1 MRTLSCILLVALL
14 TVRVGAT
21 DPAPRPLI
29 GAHAHNDYEHLRPL
43 HEALD
48 CGFASVEADIH
59 LVEGRL
65 LVAHDRKSVKPER
78 TLEALYLEP
87 LRVRVKRNGG
97 RVFRDGP
104 SVTLL
109 VDVKSEAVAT
119 YAALHEVLR
128 GYAEMLTVFR
138 DGVASPGAVTVVLSG
153 NRARVELA
161 AQALRYAAI
170 DGRIEDLAA
179 NPSAALVPWISDNW
193 QKVSAWKWSG
203 PMPAADREKLG
214 ELVARAH
221 AQGRRIRFW
230 NTPDTP
236 DAWRLLQAAGVDL
249 IGTDHLAELRDFL
262 LPTLAGQR

>member
-1 MRTLSCILLVALL
+1 MGTSAIAE
-14 TVRVGAT
+14 
-21 DPAPRPLI
+21 
-29 GAHAHNDYEHLRPL
+29 DYPKRISEL
-43 HEALD
+43 
-48 CGFASVEADIH
+48 
-59 LVEGRL
+59 
-65 LVAHDRKSVKPER
+65 ER
-78 TLEALYLEP
+78 CFGD
-87 LRVRVKRNGG
+87 K
-97 RVFRDGP
+97 
-104 SVTLL
+104 
-109 VDVKSEAVAT
+109 
-119 YAALHEVLR
+119 AALHEVL
-128 GYAEMLTVFR
+128 GSYAEMRTVFR

-203 PMPAADREKLG
+203 PMPDEDRERLEKL
-214 ELVARAH
+214 VVQAH

-230 NTPDTP
+230 NTPDRP

-249 IGTDHLAELRDFL
+249 IGTDHLVELRDFL